1 LDRTS
6 PARRAQGVVCFALLV
21 GMLGCAALP
30 VSLPGMRRSEPG
42 ITQDELRVELADFSS
57 RFGRIVIGAGDRIRD
72 ATSDPMIRR
81 RALLWQMR
89 LVPLVQQATFAP
101 APKEAFIAV
110 NGLVV
115 NQRIYLTTGP
125 GAQLFG
131 PQQPIA
137 AEAARQ
143 LEDDFYDIARL
154 FLSTEEVAKLRDE
167 VEVYSAQ
174 SGLSGSDFS
183 LTNVQRQIRQA
194 RESGR
199 FDWVVSVPMS
209 PFRALEGVGSGAEAI
224 HDFNET
230 ALRLSQ
236 IVESL
241 PQQMRW
247 QTELLLYNAETR
259 ESTITA
265 LAAME
270 SFAESASQLAGVAER
285 LPFDLEAALGSSQG
299 ALAEANRTLLTAQEL
314 IEPLRA
320 TAEQVALAGASWG
333 TILQSE
339 GEPDPDAR
347 PFDIREYEAAAQ
359 GIGEAAAE
367 LSGLATQIAVLVE
380 TQRLESTLSGVDS
393 AVSRVESG
401 GRGVVDHAAWRGLQ
415 LLLAFFALLLVYRL
429 VGTVLPRSAGD

>member
-1 LDRTS
+1 
-6 PARRAQGVVCFALLV
+6 
-21 GMLGCAALP
+21 
-30 VSLPGMRRSEPG
+30 
-42 ITQDELRVELADFSS
+42 
-57 RFGRIVIGAGDRIRD
+57 
-72 ATSDPMIRR
+72 
-81 RALLWQMR
+81 
-89 LVPLVQQATFAP
+89 
-101 APKEAFIAV
+101 
-110 NGLVV
+110 
-115 NQRIYLTTGP
+115 
-125 GAQLFG
+125 
-131 PQQPIA
+131 
-137 AEAARQ
+137 
-143 LEDDFYDIARL
+143 
-154 FLSTEEVAKLRDE
+154 
-167 VEVYSAQ
+167 
-174 SGLSGSDFS
+174 
-183 LTNVQRQIRQA
+183 
-194 RESGR
+194 
-199 FDWVVSVPMS
+199 
-209 PFRALEGVGSGAEAI
+209 VGSGAEAI

-270 SFAESASQLAGVAER
+270 SFAESASQLAAVAER
-285 LPFDLEAALGSSQG
+285 LPVDLEAVLGNSQG
-299 ALAEANRTLLTAQEL
+299 ALAEANRTLLTAREL

-320 TAEQVALAGASWG
+320 TAEQVVLAGNSWG
-333 TILQSE
+333 AVLQSD

-347 PFDIREYEAAAQ
+347 PFDIREYEAAAR